1 MPRAMLACVA
11 LVVLPELA
19 LGFST
24 VRLPMRLRAS
34 PALSARSLPDVQSRQ
49 VRQRATAPK
58 MMLTSGDGA
67 IFMAEEIFAQVA
79 AGGVALIFSG
89 FLGAFVV
96 GKIVNLEGLEADLQE
111 SRTSDVASEAT
122 KEIDDDFFVE
132 DGSGTEKEVSK

>member
-1 MPRAMLACVA
+1 MMPRAMLACVA

-34 PALSARSLPDVQSRQ
+34 PALSARSLPDVQ